1 MIWHAQQTFVNPTN
15 TSRVFHVETTW
26 NRPFPRRLN
35 VEYTWCVCKEVLYH
49 VVAWIKLYILTDS
62 LCYVVTFFIS
72 RVNGVSHSFIFPLLI
87 LFRSSHRRCSIK
99 KVFFKISQNSQEN
112 ICAKVSF
119 ILKRRLWHRCFPVN
133 FAKVLRTPFLQ
144 NTSGQLLLFIQMC
157 KDLLSFRWFSVVLSQ
172 K

>member
-1 MIWHAQQTFVNPTN
+1 M
-15 TSRVFHVETTW
+15 
-26 NRPFPRRLN
+26 
-35 VEYTWCVCKEVLYH
+35 LYH

-72 RVNGVSHSFIFPLLI
+72 RVNGFSHSFIFPLLI

-119 ILKRRLWHRCFPVN
+119 ILKKRLWHRCFPVN